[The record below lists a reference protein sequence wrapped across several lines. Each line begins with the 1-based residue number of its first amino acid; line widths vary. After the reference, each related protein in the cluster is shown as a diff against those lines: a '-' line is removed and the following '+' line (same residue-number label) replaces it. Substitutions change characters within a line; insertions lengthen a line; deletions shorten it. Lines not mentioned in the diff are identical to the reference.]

1 MKKKQSFSWG
11 GLGLLLAI
19 VFFPLVVIAE
29 ILKTT
34 GKPRRRSGVMCGPGG
49 SRRK

>member
-1 MKKKQSFSWG
+1 MRKSRID
-11 GLGLLLAI
+11 GLTILIAILLL
-19 VFFPLVVIAE
+19 PLMVIAE
-29 ILKTT
+29 LLKTT